1 MSSDIYIH
9 RRDIP
14 TDCLWDVC
22 AHEYDTTPPY
32 WHGEDDTE
40 PEKWD
45 RGIVF
50 NCNYVTFCMLAD
62 HTTPSDDFHH
72 WNDLNEMTAR
82 RLSGLLRR
90 ALQKIDRL
98 TYTQLKAEYGDH
110 ALPAKQKLRD
120 MREFA
125 LSHPLYRVHVEE

>member
-1 MSSDIYIH
+1 MSSDICIH

-22 AHEYDTTPPY
+22 AHGYDTTPSY
-32 WHGEDDTE
+32 WGAVETE
-40 PEKWD
+40 PEEWD
-45 RGIVF
+45 RGIAFTVGS
-50 NCNYVTFCMLAD
+50 VALAMLAAR
-62 HTTPSDDFHH
+62 TATSDGFHA
-72 WNDLNEMTAR
+72 WNDIDNMTAR

-125 LSHPLYRVHVEE
+125 LSHPQYRVHVEE